1 METTV
6 QSAGAT
12 GRGAWGGGE
21 AAGGYIE
28 YDADSVPT
36 PEREEYESVSQGTP
50 PGGATLPEIGFYY
63 PNQFWYSGDWIKNLI
78 LFFDGVG
85 LLVPDYMQDRLEQSD
100 PAIVGGLRDH
110 GLLHVLEP
118 ETVVD
123 KDAAEQLAAAMAEV
137 ISSGA
142 LDELEGRDTAFAELS
157 MSRLGFRGDADLSR
171 MIVEELES
179 RDLARK
185 TEDGVSIPLHPAVRA
200 LVLVLL
206 AQILRS
212 HGDRLGLDLS
222 PVTDQARLVG
232 ALTELLS
239 LPSAPSAGSVVTFDM
254 ATVGVDLGP
263 APIDEIL
270 DFRIQHFDEHRAYA
284 RKVRQ
289 FVREL
294 GAVPEEQRPET
305 FRDRQEELDDL
316 ARDLKRASRQ
326 AWKRPASFALTVAG
340 AAWTA
345 ATGDPLS
352 AILGGGAGLAGV
364 ASTGGAD
371 AGAYS
376 YLFRAARNYA

>member
-1 METTV
+1 VGRDARQIEYDV
-6 QSAGAT
+6 GSART
-12 GRGAWGGGE
+12 LEREEHESVNEEPPSGE
-21 AAGGYIE
+21 AA
-28 YDADSVPT
+28 
-36 PEREEYESVSQGTP
+36 
-50 PGGATLPEIGFYY
+50 LPEIGFYY

-118 ETVVD
+118 ATVVD

-142 LDELEGRDTAFAELS
+142 LDDLGGRNTAFAELS

-171 MIVEELES
+171 MIVEELET
-179 RDLARK
+179 R
-185 TEDGVSIPLHPAVRA
+185 
-200 LVLVLL
+200 
-206 AQILRS
+206 
-212 HGDRLGLDLS
+212 
-222 PVTDQARLVG
+222 
-232 ALTELLS
+232 EL
-239 LPSAPSAGSVVTFDM
+239 
-254 ATVGVDLGP
+254 
-263 APIDEIL
+263 
-270 DFRIQHFDEHRAYA
+270 A

-289 FVREL
+289 FVREVGPL
-294 GAVPEEQRPET
+294 PEEQRPEA
-305 FRDRQEELDDL
+305 FQDRQEELDDL

-345 ATGDPLS
+345 ATGDPLG
-352 AILGGGAGLAGV
+352 AILGGGAGLAGM
-364 ASTGGAD
+364 ASRVGSD

>member
-1 METTV
+1 VNEGTP
-6 QSAGAT
+6 S
-12 GRGAWGGGE
+12 GE
-21 AAGGYIE
+21 AA
-28 YDADSVPT
+28 
-36 PEREEYESVSQGTP
+36 
-50 PGGATLPEIGFYY
+50 LPEIGFYY

-123 KDAAEQLAAAMAEV
+123 KDAAEQLAAAMVKV

-142 LDELEGRDTAFAELS
+142 LDDLGGRNTAFAELS
-157 MSRLGFRGDADLSR
+157 MSRLGFRGDAELSR
-171 MIVEELES
+171 MIVEELET
-179 RDLARK
+179 RELARK

-206 AQILRS
+206 AQILRLY
-212 HGDRLGLDLS
+212 GGRLGLELS

-239 LPSAPSAGSVVTFDM
+239 LPSAPSAGNVVAFDM

-263 APIDEIL
+263 VPIDEIL
-270 DFRIQHFDEHRAYA
+270 DFRAQHFDEHRAYA

-294 GAVPEEQRPET
+294 GVLSEEQRPGV
-305 FRDRQEELDDL
+305 FQDRQEELDDL

-326 AWKRPASFALTVAG
+326 AWKRPASFALTIAG

-345 ATGDPLS
+345 ATGDPLG
-352 AILGGGAGLAGV
+352 AILGGGAGLAGM
-364 ASTGGAD
+364 ASRVGSD